1 MSRYKKIEIVVP
13 QHIADELEQK
23 LPLKRAIKKIVD
35 SPESRIVVTAG
46 LMGSKKEI

>member
-1 MSRYKKIEIVVP
+1 VSRYKKIEIVVP

-35 SPESRIVVTAG
+35 SPESRIQVMDRLV
-46 LMGSKKEI
+46 GSTKEI